1 MTIALPVGLL
11 LVMAAEQLLHIGRD
25 GISVPDDLDVV
36 SVVLG
41 AASATGAIGLIAG
54 RRIGWLLALS
64 IVGWLLVASLAQW
77 WLGAPSYLGMALATG
92 SALLV
97 TSPEMR
103 TAYRGLVEE

>member
-11 LVMAAEQLLHIGRD
+11 LAMAAERLLQVDPD
-25 GISVPDDLDVV
+25 GISIRQDPSVV

-41 AASATGAIGLIAG
+41 AASAAAAIGLVAG

-64 IVGWLLVASLAQW
+64 IVGWVLAASLAQW
-77 WLGAPSYLGMALATG
+77 WLGSPSFLGMALATA

-103 TAYRGLVEE
+103 AAYGGVVDE